1 MCPDQVDMKSI
12 RDIANG
18 LEDIGIIP
26 GYLGMKRRAQS
37 GRTRLEDV
45 GARGEGSEEVSD
57 CHP

>member
-1 MCPDQVDMKSI
+1 MKII

-26 GYLGMKRRAQS
+26 GCLGIKRRAQS